1 MATVHIDETP
11 PEREVIRET
20 QVTSDS
26 GGTALTILA
35 FLLIAIIAVG
45 AYLYY
50 NGTSTAPISRTVN
63 HVERGVSDVT
73 TGDSGGT
80 TTKSTTT
87 TTQQ

>member
-11 PEREVIRET
+11 PEREVIHET
-20 QVTSDS
+20 QVTSDN

-35 FLLIAIIAVG
+35 LLLIAIIAVG

-50 NGTSTAPISRTVN
+50 NGTSTAPINRTVN
-63 HVERGVSDVT
+63 HVERTVDDAT
-73 TGDSGGT
+73 TGDTGGST
-80 TTKSTTT
+80 TRATTT